1 MDFEM
6 EKDTLVRY
14 TGTDSRVVLPPGVWR
29 VRADA
34 FSGCKSPVSI
44 VILPALKKITP
55 WTFCRCPEIA
65 RYEVHPDHPNYES
78 IDGVVYDKKDAQLV
92 AYPPGSTRTE
102 YLVPH
107 GVRMIGEDAFRCCRL
122 ERIILP
128 NSVESILQGAF
139 SGCAALRE
147 IVLPDSITCIS
158 PDAFAGCTALCEI
171 TIPHGLRTVRQDTFS
186 GCSALMRVT
195 FPDTLREIHWNAFA
209 GCVSLTE
216 VTLPHSIRILHSR
229 TFAGCRSLKRVK
241 LPEELQRICPLAFS
255 GCIELTGIDLPEH
268 LQSIECAAFLDC
280 SVLTDVHIP
289 AGCECKD
296 AFVGTKAGT
305 AADPEGEAAAFYR
318 EMLQCTKIGRVVYA
332 IMCTER
338 FLLAMYPARDFRPL
352 ARKMWA
358 LVDGSGY
365 LDEGAYA
372 LIEVVPECL
381 LEPEN
386 YSAGDFEHLTESE
399 YMQFC
404 ALMQGLRD
412 EVNIL
417 LNQVYDIAMAYCYT
431 REEPE
436 LADTLPPLRRV
447 RDVLMTNR
455 IPMPDLA
462 ALASFREQGNNSGRK
477 LFDCKYLSVLL

>member
-1 MDFEM
+1 M
-6 EKDTLVRY
+6 
-14 TGTDSRVVLPPGVWR
+14 
-29 VRADA
+29 
-34 FSGCKSPVSI
+34 
-44 VILPALKKITP
+44 
-55 WTFCRCPEIA
+55 
-65 RYEVHPDHPNYES
+65 
-78 IDGVVYDKKDAQLV
+78 
-92 AYPPGSTRTE
+92 
-102 YLVPH
+102 
-107 GVRMIGEDAFRCCRL
+107 
-122 ERIILP
+122 
-128 NSVESILQGAF
+128 
-139 SGCAALRE
+139 
-147 IVLPDSITCIS
+147 
-158 PDAFAGCTALCEI
+158 
-171 TIPHGLRTVRQDTFS
+171 
-186 GCSALMRVT
+186 
-195 FPDTLREIHWNAFA
+195 
-209 GCVSLTE
+209 
-216 VTLPHSIRILHSR
+216 
-229 TFAGCRSLKRVK
+229 K

-255 GCIELTGIDLPEH
+255 GCSELTRIDLPEH

-280 SVLTDVHIP
+280 SALTDVQIP
-289 AGCECKD
+289 TGCECKE

-399 YMQFC
+399 YVQFC
-404 ALMQGLRD
+404 ALMQGLSD